1 ASLAVTSGRRTLAA
15 VLVAVP
21 VLRIA
26 IPIVVPGYIDYI
38 PTAFETVCDALATGC
53 LTALLLPDLRRA
65 AWFQRLVFHRFFP
78 LVLAIVWIANRQ
90 AGHPKIFWLFCI
102 PLMNVLIALVMV
114 RYVERPSL
122 PFGRF
127 LNSR

>member
-1 ASLAVTSGRRTLAA
+1 
-15 VLVAVP
+15 
-21 VLRIA
+21 
-26 IPIVVPGYIDYI
+26 
-38 PTAFETVCDALATGC
+38 
-53 LTALLLPDLRRA
+53 
-65 AWFQRLVFHRFFP
+65 
-78 LVLAIVWIANRQ
+78 VWIANRQ

-127 LNSR
+127 LNSRAMIAIGVLSYSLYLWQQLFVLQFRSPVSVLQTFPLNVMIAGACAAASYR